1 MDGSHVALVS
11 MNLDREGFESF
22 KVDKDMVLGLN
33 ITLLAKVMRLAD
45 MNDSITMSA
54 CDKD

>member
-11 MNLDREGFESF
+11 MNLDKEGFDFF

-33 ITLLAKVMRLAD
+33 I
-45 MNDSITMSA
+45 
-54 CDKD
+54 